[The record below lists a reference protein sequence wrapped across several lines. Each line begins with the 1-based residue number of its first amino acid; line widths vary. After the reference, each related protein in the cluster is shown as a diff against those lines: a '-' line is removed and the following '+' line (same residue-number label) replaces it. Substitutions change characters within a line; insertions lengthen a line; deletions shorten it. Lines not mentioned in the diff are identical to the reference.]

1 MKSRSSCIFSFVLL
15 SCILV
20 IFSSSFCQ
28 SWNQTQSFPGTPR
41 DDASYFKIGT
51 KHFIGTGREVGF
63 GCTRDFY
70 FFDENSMSWGNA
82 ASLPIGKERQYS
94 AACSWNGSGF
104 LFGGVDCAGIYQNDF
119 WKYDPISDSW
129 NVLSNLPSAGRAGMV
144 QFVMNDTLYI
154 VGGKNSTGILNEVW
168 GYDFVSQTWS
178 QKNNLPS
185 DGIWRGIAF
194 TFENNAFVGLGKN
207 NLNNQT
213 GLNSE
218 ILKYDFNV
226 DSWIVL
232 PNLNWGT
239 RSYVGHSQTDS
250 LLFLFGGLSE
260 TNQILVSTERI
271 HLNDFSV
278 DILADFP
285 SVPRKGGISFI
296 AQNDLYYATGVS
308 TDTRFNETWILQ
320 SVASIDDYSISD
332 IQIYPNPVKSE
343 LNIKSNQIIKQIE
356 IYDVFGR
363 RCLSQEVGDNY
374 AQIIL
379 DGLVQGNY
387 NIRILTMNEV
397 KVKKFVFLNLTN

>member
-1 MKSRSSCIFSFVLL
+1 MKFIVSSIFRFIIIAL
-15 SCILV
+15 ILV
-20 IFSSSFCQ
+20 SFSISFSQ

-82 ASLPIGKERQYS
+82 ASLPIGKERQYA

-119 WKYDPISDSW
+119 WKYDPIIDNW
-129 NVLSNLPSAGRAGMV
+129 IILSNLPSTGRAGMV
-144 QFVMNDTLYI
+144 QFVMNDTFFI
-154 VGGKNSTGILNEVW
+154 IGGKDSNGILNEVW
-168 GYDFVSQTWS
+168 AYDFVSQSWS
-178 QKNNLPS
+178 QKNNLPM
-185 DGIWRGIAF
+185 DGIWRGITFQFDNDAF
-194 TFENNAFVGLGKN
+194 IGLGKN

-226 DSWIVL
+226 DSWSVVA
-232 PNLNWGT
+232 NLNLGT
-239 RSYVGHSQTDS
+239 RSYVGHAQTDS

-285 SVPRKGGISFI
+285 SDPRKGGISFI
-296 AQNDLYYATGVS
+296 VQNDLYYATGVS
-308 TDTRFNETWILQ
+308 TDTRFNETWRLQ
-320 SVASIDDYSISD
+320 SVASIDENSLWD
-332 IQIYPNPVKSE
+332 IQIYPNPVSSE
-343 LNIKSNQIIKQIE
+343 LNIKSNQKIKQIE
-356 IYDVFGR
+356 IYDVLGR
-363 RCLSQEVGDNY
+363 ICFNQEIYSNSAMLDLNQLQKGNF
-374 AQIIL
+374 II
-379 DGLVQGNY
+379 
-387 NIRILTMNEV
+387 
-397 KVKKFVFLNLTN
+397 KVKSENQSVYRDLMNKN